1 MKRIRGTLKRSI
13 YPFSG
18 SLYRDNLPFNRA
30 LHQRK
35 IMSRSQPT
43 TEVFTSRSGA
53 AIALTFKRTTT
64 TADGK
69 TLHDINHDSDVLYR
83 PAGDAKF
90 YACEGSRVRV
100 RQAEAGDYQARFL
113 ERRPSYLTKDI
124 HPQSQCHSVR
134 GGGIS

>member
-1 MKRIRGTLKRSI
+1 
-13 YPFSG
+13 
-18 SLYRDNLPFNRA
+18 
-30 LHQRK
+30 
-35 IMSRSQPT
+35 MSRSQPT

-64 TADGK
+64 TTDGK
-69 TLHDINHDSDVLYR
+69 TLHDIYHDGDVLYR
-83 PAGDAKF
+83 PAGNEKF
-90 YACEGSRVRV
+90 YACLVSRMHEC
-100 RQAEAGDYQARFL
+100 QTEAGDYQARFL